1 LFMESIYYVYVLRNM
16 ARKHYIG
23 GTEDLQRQ
31 LTQHNS
37 GVSTWTRSRGPWEM
51 VWNSP
56 PLSLRQARKLEVF
69 LKKQKG
75 GIGFYNYTGLP
86 RNGS

>member
-1 LFMESIYYVYVLRNM
+1 MQTFYYIYVLRNI

-23 GTEDLQRQ
+23 VTEDLQRR
-31 LTQHNS
+31 LIQHNF

-56 PLSLRQARKLEVF
+56 PLSLSQARKLEIF

-86 RNGS
+86 RFSS